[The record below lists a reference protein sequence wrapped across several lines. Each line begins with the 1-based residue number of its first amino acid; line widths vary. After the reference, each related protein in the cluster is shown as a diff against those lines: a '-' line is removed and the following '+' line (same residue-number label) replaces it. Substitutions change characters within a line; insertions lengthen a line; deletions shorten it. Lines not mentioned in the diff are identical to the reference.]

1 MNRTHQNPPAS
12 PHPPPPPVLAGGAA
26 PNTYTLTVPQT
37 QQDIE
42 AIRERRSELSNQLES
57 AASRRSE
64 IVEELKDAE
73 GAVKAG
79 LEQRMSVLDQR
90 ILQLEADIAETG
102 RQLTSAP
109 AGLLATTETPFMPFA
124 LPPHVVE
131 RVSVLF
137 TLFVLAPIA
146 VSIAWAIFR
155 KTMRSSSDTGKRV
168 DGGERLQRL
177 ENSVDAIAVEIE
189 RISEGQRFVTRL
201 LTEAAPQ
208 SAALGSRESA
218 SRLRA
223 RSETE

>member
-1 MNRTHQNPPAS
+1 VNRTQKDAPAIAPPPA
-12 PHPPPPPVLAGGAA
+12 PALAGEAA
-26 PNTYTLTVPQT
+26 PTTYTLTVPRT
-37 QQDIE
+37 QQDID

-64 IVEELKDAE
+64 IVEEMRDAE
-73 GAVKAG
+73 GPVRAG

-90 ILQLEADIAETG
+90 ILQLEADIAATG

-124 LPPHVVE
+124 LPPHAVE
-131 RVSVLF
+131 KISIMF

-155 KTMRSSSDTGKRV
+155 KTMRSSSDRGTRV
-168 DGGERLQRL
+168 DGSERLQRL

-208 SAALGSRESA
+208 SASLGAREPA